1 MRDRTPPKDREEK
14 AGYWIRPRGD
24 EEPPLINFS
33 TIKEYIDLV
42 LILVLTTATVI
53 AVGLEAPVPVRAIF
67 GIPFLL
73 FCPGYILIAALFPRK
88 EDIGSIERL
97 ALSFGL
103 SIAVVPLIGLILNYT
118 PWGIYDA
125 PVLFTITF
133 FIIAMLVTTFYRRQ
147 KLPKVQRFAVR
158 INAPSLGW
166 KDTSWLDRILTI
178 ILGIAIVAALGALIY
193 VIAVVP
199 KEGEKFTEFYILGLG
214 EQASDYPE
222 ELAVDEEG
230 RLILGL
236 ANHEY
241 QEVTYYIRARIDGE
255 ALPIHLGGEEVD
267 QLAITL
273 AHDETWQ
280 EEIGFAPEQASEQ
293 EQKVEFFLW
302 STSQQPEETRDVS
315 IDIPDA
321 VAEEADEE
329 DTTEEEGPHTSIDLQ
344 LDQSGSITIGNNG
357 EAGASYTIKVTES
370 GEESVTEIL
379 DIAQGGES
387 SLSFEVTSP
396 EDTEVLVYKD
406 DTLIFT
412 DDGAYLS
419 LHLWLTVE

>member
-1 MRDRTPPKDREEK
+1 MRDHTPSGDREERG
-14 AGYWIRPRGD
+14 GYWVRPRGD

-67 GIPFLL
+67 GIPFIL
-73 FCPGYILIAALFPRK
+73 FCPGYTLIAALFPRK
-88 EDIGSIERL
+88 EDIGGIERA

-103 SIAVVPLIGLILNYT
+103 SIAVVPLVGLILNYT
-118 PWGIYDA
+118 PWGIYAA
-125 PVLFTITF
+125 PVLFAITL
-133 FIIAMLVTTFYRRQ
+133 FIVVTLVTTFYRRQ
-147 KLPKVQRFAVR
+147 KLPKTQRFSVH
-158 INAPSLGW
+158 ITMPSLGW
-166 KDTSWLDRILTI
+166 KDTGWLDRSMTI
-178 ILGIAIVAALGALIY
+178 ILGVAIVAALGALIY

-199 KEGEKFTEFYILGLG
+199 KEGEKFTEFYVLGIG

-230 RLILGL
+230 RVILGL

-255 ALPIHLGGEEVD
+255 SLPIHLGEEQVD

-273 AHDETWQ
+273 AHDEEWEQ
-280 EEIGFAPEQASEQ
+280 EIAFVPELASEQ
-293 EQKVEFFLW
+293 EQKLEFFLW
-302 STSQQPEETRDVS
+302 STIHQPEETRDVS

-321 VAEEADEE
+321 IAEEADE

-344 LDQSGSITIGNNG
+344 LGQTGSITIVNNG
-357 EAGASYTIKVTES
+357 EAEASYTVKVTEG
-370 GEESVTEIL
+370 GEESLTDLL
-379 DIAQGGES
+379 DIDQGGEA
-387 SLSFEVTSP
+387 SLSFEVTSL
-396 EDTEVLVYKD
+396 EDAEVLVYKD

>member
-1 MRDRTPPKDREEK
+1 MRDHTPSGDREERG
-14 AGYWIRPRGD
+14 GYWLRPRGD
-24 EEPPLINFS
+24 EEPPLIDFS

-67 GIPFLL
+67 GIPFIL
-73 FCPGYILIAALFPRK
+73 FCPGYTLIATLFPRK
-88 EDIGSIERL
+88 EDIGDIERV

-125 PVLFTITF
+125 PVLFAITL
-133 FIIAMLVTTFYRRQ
+133 FIVATLVTTFYRRQ
-147 KLPKVQRFAVR
+147 KLPKTQRFSVH
-158 INAPSLGW
+158 ITMPSLGW
-166 KDTSWLDRILTI
+166 KDAGLLDRSLTI
-178 ILGIAIVAALGALIY
+178 ILSVTIVAALGALIY
-193 VIAVVP
+193 VITLAP
-199 KEGEKFTEFYILGLG
+199 KEGEKFTEFYVLGLG
-214 EQASDYPE
+214 EQASDYPDD
-222 ELAVDEEG
+222 LAVDEEG
-230 RLILGL
+230 RVILGL

-255 ALPIHLGGEEVD
+255 ALPIHLGEEQVD

-273 AHDETWQ
+273 AHDEEWEQ
-280 EEIGFAPEQASEQ
+280 EIAFIPEIASEQ
-293 EQKVEFFLW
+293 RQKLEFFLW
-302 STSQQPEETRDVS
+302 SSSHQPEETRDVS

-321 VAEEADEE
+321 IAEEADE

-344 LDQSGSITIGNNG
+344 LGQTRSITIANNG
-357 EAGASYTIKVTES
+357 EVEASYTVKVTEG
-370 GEESVTEIL
+370 GEETLTELL
-379 DIAQGGES
+379 DIDQGGEA
-387 SLSFEVTSP
+387 SLFFEVTSV

-406 DTLIFT
+406 DILIFT